1 MDNKNIRFP
10 FIPEK
15 NIENST
21 LDLIHR
27 YENHIDEKI
36 NHTIP
41 IFDIIEYLGYD
52 VDFRTDGIYED
63 LDLLGGLRIPEKTV
77 EINENLSDQEGRM
90 NFTAAHEIGHII
102 LHVPIVENEQKILCR
117 EDEGVDGFQK
127 APEEW
132 QADKFA
138 SYLLMPSQSIKRA
151 FFQVRR
157 KPLNVKQ
164 RSIYDII
171 FPKSPQSK
179 AYRLVNHII
188 KTGQFEN
195 VSKMALLNR
204 LIGLGLVRNIQFQ
217 KNKTTN
223 KERKTL

>member
-1 MDNKNIRFP
+1 MENENIQFP

-15 NIENST
+15 EIENST
-21 LDLIHR
+21 LDLIQH
-27 YENHIDEKI
+27 YENHIGEKI
-36 NHTIP
+36 NYPIP
-41 IFDIIEYLGYD
+41 IFEIIEYLGYD

-63 LDLLGGLRIPEKTV
+63 CDLLGGLRIPDKTV
-77 EINENLSDQEGRM
+77 EINENLSEQEGRM

-102 LHVPIVENEQKILCR
+102 LHVPVIENEQKILCR
-117 EDEGVDGFQK
+117 KDAGIGGFQK

-138 SYLLMPSQSIKRA
+138 SYLLMPSQAVKKA

-164 RSIYDII
+164 KSIYDIF
-171 FPKSPQSK
+171 FPKSPHSK
-179 AYRLVNHII
+179 AYRLVNHIMRI
-188 KTGQFEN
+188 GQFEN

-204 LIGLGLVRNIQFQ
+204 LIGLGLVRNIQYQ

-223 KERKTL
+223 KERKSL